1 MCTIMTS
8 YSESQGFQIW
18 MMWRQAPGGSDG
30 VMAQVLGLGG
40 SDVVMAPVLGLGGS
54 DVVMPQVLG
63 LGGISYGSGT
73 GQIST
78 WLMME
83 MS

>member
-1 MCTIMTS
+1 MCTIMTL

-18 MMWRQAPGGSDG
+18 MMWRQAPGGSDV
-30 VMAQVLGLGG
+30 VMAQALGLGG
-40 SDVVMAPVLGLGGS
+40 SDVVMA
-54 DVVMPQVLG
+54 QVLG
-63 LGGISYGSGT
+63 LGGESYGAGT
-73 GQIST
+73 GQISI

>member
-8 YSESQGFQIW
+8 YPVSAGLQIW
-18 MMWRQAPGGSDG
+18 MIWRQPPGGSDG

-40 SDVVMAPVLGLGGS
+40 SDVVMA
-54 DVVMPQVLG
+54 QVLG
-63 LGGISYGSGT
+63 LGDMRYGAGPGEVS
-73 GQIST
+73 I

>member
-18 MMWRQAPGGSDG
+18 MMWRQAPGGSD
-30 VMAQVLGLGG
+30 VVIAQALGLGG
-40 SDVVMAPVLGLGGS
+40 SDVVMAQVSGLGGS
-54 DVVMPQVLG
+54 DVVMAQASG
-63 LGGISYGSGT
+63 LGGMSYGAGT

>member
-8 YSESQGFQIW
+8 YSESQGLQIW
-18 MMWRQAPGGSDG
+18 MIWRQAPGGSDG

-40 SDVVMAPVLGLGGS
+40 SDVVMAQALGLGG
-54 DVVMPQVLG
+54 M
-63 LGGISYGSGT
+63 SYGAGT

>member
-18 MMWRQAPGGSDG
+18 MMWRQAPGGSDV
-30 VMAQVLGLGG
+30 VMAQVLGLGDMIYCAG
-40 SDVVMAPVLGLGGS
+40 PGEVS
-54 DVVMPQVLG
+54 
-63 LGGISYGSGT
+63 I
-73 GQIST
+73 

>member
-8 YSESQGFQIW
+8 YPVSAGLQIW
-18 MMWRQAPGGSDG
+18 MMWRQTLGGSDG

-40 SDVVMAPVLGLGGS
+40 SDVVMAQVSGLGG
-54 DVVMPQVLG
+54 M
-63 LGGISYGSGT
+63 SYGAGT

>member
-8 YSESQGFQIW
+8 YPVSAGLQIW
-18 MMWRQAPGGSDG
+18 MMWRLAPGGSDV

-40 SDVVMAPVLGLGGS
+40 M
-54 DVVMPQVLG
+54 
-63 LGGISYGSGT
+63 SYGAGT